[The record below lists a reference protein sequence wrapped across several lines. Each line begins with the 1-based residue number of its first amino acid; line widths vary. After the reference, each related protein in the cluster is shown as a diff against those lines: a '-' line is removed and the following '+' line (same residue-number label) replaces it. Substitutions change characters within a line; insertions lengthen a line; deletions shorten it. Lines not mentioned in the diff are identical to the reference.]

1 VGDVIGAPRPLVA
14 GEFPQFGTQHL
25 VILAICLV
33 GCVLL
38 VRLGRRLRGSPREPL
53 VRRALGVAVIAFSL
67 PTQLGQFAPGEGPFK
82 AALPFQLCDLAWM
95 VAAYALLVGGWRS
108 RALLYFWGLT
118 LSTQA
123 IVTPSLE
130 HLWPD
135 PMFVGF
141 WGLHACTLWAAVYL
155 CLGLGRGPDWR
166 GYRWALACTYAWA
179 VAMMVFNAVVG
190 TNYGFVNSKPPSAS
204 ILNVL
209 GPWPVYVLVE
219 GAIIAS
225 VWALITWPWVAA
237 GHSGAPDP
245 SASRRL
251 RSR

>member
-1 VGDVIGAPRPLVA
+1 MIGTVLPPLVE
-14 GEFPQFGTQHL
+14 EFPQFGTQHL
-25 VILAICLV
+25 VILAVCVAGCL
-33 GCVLL
+33 LL
-38 VRLGRRLRGSPREPL
+38 AGLGRRLQGSRREPV
-53 VRRALGVAVIAFSL
+53 VRHGLAAALIAFSL
-67 PTQLGQFAPGEGPFK
+67 PTQLGQFAPGQGPFK

-95 VAAYALLVGGWRS
+95 VAAYALLAGGWRS

-135 PMFVGF
+135 PMFIGF
-141 WGLHACTLWAAVYL
+141 WGMHAFTLWAAVYL

-166 GYRWALACTYAWA
+166 GYRWALLCTYVWA
-179 VAMMVFNAVVG
+179 AVMMVFNAIVG

-219 GAIIAS
+219 AVTLAV

-237 GHSGAPDP
+237 ARRRAATTGAPPRLP
-245 SASRRL
+245 SAAP
-251 RSR
+251 

>member
-1 VGDVIGAPRPLVA
+1 MTGTVVPPLV
-14 GEFPQFGTQHL
+14 GEFPQFGAQHL

-33 GCVLL
+33 GALL
-38 VRLGRRLRGSPREPL
+38 LAWLGRRLQGSRREPL
-53 VRRALGVAVIAFSL
+53 VRYGLAAALIAFSL

-95 VAAYALLVGGWRS
+95 VAAYALLAGGWRS

-135 PMFVGF
+135 PMFIGF
-141 WGLHACTLWAAVYL
+141 WGLHAFTLWAAVYL
-155 CLGLGRGPDWR
+155 CIGLGRGPDWR
-166 GYRWALACTYAWA
+166 GYRWALLCTYVWA
-179 VAMMVFNAVVG
+179 AVMMVFNAIVG
-190 TNYGFVNSKPPSAS
+190 TNYGFVNNKPPSAS

-209 GPWPVYVLVE
+209 GPWPVYVLAE
-219 GAIIAS
+219 GLILAV
-225 VWALITWPWVAA
+225 VWALITWPWAA
-237 GHSGAPDP
+237 AARRRPTATGAPP
-245 SASRRL
+245 RL
-251 RSR
+251 PTTTP